1 MRDEDPLLW
10 KNNRKK
16 KQVKN
21 NRMFWFKYSRMRK
34 KMFFFYSHMRM
45 RIVKQHAKIR
55 ICKCEF
61 SDHHYLQY
69 RVRHSIFR
77 TTRNCAA
84 LDTPSCSETR
94 SIRDFM
100 CITLMVGPSL
110 QSDALKISNAP
121 GLTQEGVRSVAQF
134 LVERSVECRT
144 VLCSAECHLTYGS
157 I

>member
-1 MRDEDPLLW
+1 
-10 KNNRKK
+10 
-16 KQVKN
+16 
-21 NRMFWFKYSRMRK
+21 MRK
-34 KMFFFYSHMRM
+34 FAFANVNFRTITTYS
-45 RIVKQHAKIR
+45 IEYGTQYSA
-55 ICKCEF
+55 
-61 SDHHYLQY
+61 LQEI
-69 RVRHSIFR
+69 VRHSTLR
-77 TTRNCAA
+77 
-84 LDTPSCSETR
+84 TPSCSETR

-121 GLTQEGVRSVAQF
+121 GLTKEGVRNVAQF